1 MIASS
6 YEMFSLFFLISSGI
20 FHMFQYSV
28 LYSFFKKLFYF
39 SFLMPTPSFS
49 ISAHMPESW
58 VIKSSLFILQIKK

>member
-28 LYSFFKKLFYF
+28 LY
-39 SFLMPTPSFS
+39 
-49 ISAHMPESW
+49 
-58 VIKSSLFILQIKK
+58 